1 MKEKKR
7 INQRKLS
14 ERNELLSYFYV
25 KGIKFQITKTQKNKN
40 GSWSMTVKNTAM
52 EYGFNRFKKIGY
64 KDLEQLIL
72 QYKHENK
79 HLF

>member
-7 INQRKLS
+7 TNQRKLS

-25 KGIKFQITKTQKNKN
+25 KGIKFKITKTQENKN

-52 EYGFNRFKKIGY
+52 EYGFNRFKKVGY

>member
-52 EYGFNRFKKIGY
+52 ERGFDRFKKIGY

>member
-1 MKEKKR
+1 MSKTR
-7 INQRKLS
+7 TNQRKLS

-25 KGIKFQITKTQKNKN
+25 KGIKFQITKTQENKN

-52 EYGFNRFKKIGY
+52 EYGFDRFKKIGY